1 MVCGKIRRLNLPNH
15 NMENLKDIIVFALII
30 IDVLLIVNVLLQQRE
45 GGLST
50 VFGGDGN
57 VYRSRRG
64 LAKGIHILTIVLA
77 VLFVVLSVAILF
89 L

>member
-1 MVCGKIRRLNLPNH
+1 MQNL
-15 NMENLKDIIVFALII
+15 ENILVFALII
-30 IDVLLIVNVLLQQRE
+30 IDALLVIAVLMQQKE

-64 LAKGIHILTIVLA
+64 LAKGIHYMTIVLA
-77 VLFVVLSVAILF
+77 VLFVGLSLAVTFFA
-89 L
+89 